1 MFVDKR
7 VRSRH
12 INLIAGDWRGTE
24 DRMENVRMD
33 EKEKQWCPC
42 MVDEAVSCAEQNAEL
57 AV

>member
-1 MFVDKR
+1 
-7 VRSRH
+7 
-12 INLIAGDWRGTE
+12 
-24 DRMENVRMD
+24 MENVRMD